1 LVICTRPRVEFSGI
15 GNLFVLRRTLMDK
28 SLTFNLLCPAALCLG
43 LWQSVPS
50 SRRSLTSSY
59 GYAQTTAVNDARLQ
73 LAIQISVAG
82 TRELL
87 REFLL

>member
-1 LVICTRPRVEFSGI
+1 
-15 GNLFVLRRTLMDK
+15 MDK
-28 SLTFNLLCPAALCLG
+28 SLTSNLLCPAALCLG

-50 SRRSLTSSY
+50 SGRSLTSGY
-59 GYAQTTAVNDARLQ
+59 GYTQTTAVNDARLQ
-73 LAIQISVAG
+73 FAFQISVAG

>member
-1 LVICTRPRVEFSGI
+1 
-15 GNLFVLRRTLMDK
+15 MDK
-28 SLTFNLLCPAALCLG
+28 SLTFNLLCPAVLCLG
-43 LWQSVPS
+43 HWQSVPS
-50 SRRSLTSSY
+50 RSRSLTSGY
-59 GYAQTTAVNDARLQ
+59 GYVQTTAVNDVRLQ